1 MQNSI
6 SFTSVLPALVTLTGA
21 LAALW
26 LVFWLAAYG
35 LQRWA
40 QRKAG
45 EEHFIRLERWVEQ
58 VTGLLRRVTGFA
70 SIVIATLIMLHGV
83 GIRGFPRI
91 TWDELAAWISGSG
104 LPILFIVG
112 SAFVLIRAQ
121 SMVTKS
127 LPGILVP
134 ARAPLAER
142 IDRRKRVETRG
153 RLARWV
159 MTAVVLAIAGVM
171 TLKALG
177 VDVTPLLTGGA
188 IVSVALGF
196 GAQNLVRDVIAGLF
210 FMLEDQIR
218 VGDIVTING
227 KGGQVEGI
235 HLRTIS
241 LRGLDGTVH
250 IFPNGSVNQLSN
262 MTKNFS
268 YYVIDLGVAY
278 KESVDRVMQVLHE
291 IGEGLLHDPG
301 YKTKI
306 LGPLEIL
313 GVDDFAASAVII
325 KLRIKTVPL
334 DQWSV
339 GRELRRR
346 IKNTFDDA
354 GIELPFPHLSV
365 YFGEASK
372 PFAHAPGEAR
382 ARA

>member
-58 VTGLLRRVTGFA
+58 ITGLLRRVTGFA

-250 IFPNGSVNQLSN
+250 IFPNGSVNQLS
-262 MTKNFS
+262 T
-268 YYVIDLGVAY
+268 I
-278 KESVDRVMQVLHE
+278 
-291 IGEGLLHDPG
+291 
-301 YKTKI
+301 
-306 LGPLEIL
+306 
-313 GVDDFAASAVII
+313 
-325 KLRIKTVPL
+325 
-334 DQWSV
+334 
-339 GRELRRR
+339 
-346 IKNTFDDA
+346 
-354 GIELPFPHLSV
+354 
-365 YFGEASK
+365 
-372 PFAHAPGEAR
+372 
-382 ARA
+382 